1 MTPSTLFR
9 PGAPRRRY
17 GICMALMLAIG
28 TSGLLAGCSDTI
40 IAHGNLPNSE
50 SMSMVETGTHTRA
63 DVQALL
69 GTPSATSMFGG
80 ETWYY
85 ISSQTQ
91 QVAFLKADELARTVL
106 AVQFDPTGTVSDV
119 RTLTKEDGQNITI
132 VSRETPTRGTETNMF
147 QELFGNIGRFAPNT
161 DNF

>member
-1 MTPSTLFR
+1 MTSTSLFR
-9 PGAPRRRY
+9 PGAPRRRHRAH
-17 GICMALMLAIG
+17 IALALAIG
-28 TSGLLAGCSDTI
+28 AAGFLTGCSDNI
-40 IAHGNLPNSE
+40 IAHGNLPKGE
-50 SMSMVETGTHTRA
+50 SMSMVEAGTHTRA

-85 ISSQTQ
+85 ISNQTQ
-91 QVAFLKADELARTVL
+91 QMAFLKPEEVSRTVL
-106 AVQFDPTGTVSDV
+106 TVQFDQTGTVSDV
-119 RTLTKEDGQNITI
+119 RTLTQDDGQSVDI